1 MKNITKRKEYQRIE
15 KSIEN
20 NKANTKRLLQQR
32 EFKMFNCLKYKPNLT
47 TEETPKPTK
56 HKTGFQIKYAS
67 AVQGTNNFNTNVNI
81 THKSNDTNADNESQ
95 TLLNKLKTLNPNKDR
110 KAVEN
115 HHLEVLPK
123 QETNQVQGTKKRKS
137 EKWNMDFQTVSN
149 QQHHQRQCK
158 KRADGLHT
166 GRPGHK
172 KNTEIIDVLT
182 FIRQTMETLSVYN
195 YQLKAKLDINLT
207 HQETL

>member
-1 MKNITKRKEYQRIE
+1 MKDIVAHCGKTIVKAEDNIKDTETLLKNITKREEYQRIE

-20 NKANTKRLLQQR
+20 NTKRLLQQR

-56 HKTGFQIKYAS
+56 HKTGFQIKHAS

-81 THKSNDTNADNESQ
+81 THISNDTNADNESQ

-137 EKWNMDFQTVSN
+137 EKWNIDF
-149 QQHHQRQCK
+149 
-158 KRADGLHT
+158 
-166 GRPGHK
+166 
-172 KNTEIIDVLT
+172 
-182 FIRQTMETLSVYN
+182 
-195 YQLKAKLDINLT
+195 
-207 HQETL
+207 